1 MKGQKP
7 AILRNQD
14 ILIVPVPGDLDDFD
28 LANFKDHVLQV
39 TSKADVNGLLLDL
52 SGVETIDYHMATRLV
67 RMMKMV
73 GLLDVDSVL
82 VGMRSSVALTLTE
95 MNVSFE
101 NIRTARNLEKGLAVL
116 KAAKSDSQGT

>member
-1 MKGQKP
+1 
-7 AILRNQD
+7 
-14 ILIVPVPGDLDDFD
+14 
-28 LANFKDHVLQV
+28 
-39 TSKADVNGLLLDL
+39 
-52 SGVETIDYHMATRLV
+52 
-67 RMMKMV
+67 MMKMV